1 MEREA
6 VGKEAK
12 KLGAGKKLFFFPAPS
27 FISKYYTVIAGKKR
41 APQG

>member
-12 KLGAGKKLFFFPAPS
+12 KLGGRKETIFLSGPLVLSPN
-27 FISKYYTVIAGKKR
+27 IT
-41 APQG
+41 Q